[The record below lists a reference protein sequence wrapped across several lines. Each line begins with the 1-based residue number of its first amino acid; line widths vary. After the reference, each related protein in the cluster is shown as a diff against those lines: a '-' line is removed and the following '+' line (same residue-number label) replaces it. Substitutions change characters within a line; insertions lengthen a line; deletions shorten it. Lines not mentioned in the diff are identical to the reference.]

1 MNRVSGDGDP
11 TDFSFFTSGG
21 DGSYLP
27 TRYARS
33 AWSHGLLNGPSVVAA
48 AARTLE
54 AEYGLEGFQPAR
66 LTVDLFSQVRF
77 EPLVIRAEE
86 VRSGNRIRVADA
98 FVEQGGTTVARATMV
113 QLRRGEQPPGRVWL
127 AERSMDPPPGAR
139 GMTLGAG
146 ARAWFGSD
154 GAEEP
159 WSHSMGP
166 HQGAGRKRFWL
177 HPLNVVDTEESSPF
191 QRAVTLGE
199 STSLMAN
206 WGTEGIGFIN
216 ADLTV
221 ALARL
226 PRSGDIGIEADQH
239 ISDAGVAVGAATL
252 FDHDGVFGTGTV
264 VAVSNA
270 GRQIDFSNRGL
281 VEDARGTGSGPEKG
295 MRV

>member
-1 MNRVSGDGDP
+1 MSRVRGNGDKP
-11 TDFSFFTSGG
+11 VYSFFTLGD

-33 AWSHGLLNGPSVVAA
+33 AWSDGLVNGPSVVAA

-77 EPLVIRAEE
+77 EPLAVRAEV

-127 AERSMDPPPGAR
+127 AERSLDPPPGAQ
-139 GMTLGAG
+139 GMTLGTG
-146 ARAWFGSD
+146 ARTWFGSD

-159 WSHSMGP
+159 WSHSMSP

-177 HPLNVVDTEESSPF
+177 HPLNVVDSEEASPF
-191 QRAVTLGE
+191 QRAVTLAE
-199 STSLMAN
+199 STSLMAH

-226 PRSGDIGIEADQH
+226 PRSRDIGIEADQH

>member
-1 MNRVSGDGDP
+1 MSRVRGNGDKP
-11 TDFSFFTSGG
+11 VYSFFTLGD

-33 AWSHGLLNGPSVVAA
+33 AWSDGLVNGPSVVAA

-77 EPLVIRAEE
+77 EPLAVRAEV

-127 AERSMDPPPGAR
+127 AERSMDPPPGAQ
-139 GMTLGAG
+139 GMTLGTG
-146 ARAWFGSD
+146 ARTWFGSD

-199 STSLMAN
+199 STSLMTN

-239 ISDAGVAVGAATL
+239 ISDAGVAVGTATL
-252 FDHDGVFGTGTV
+252 FDHDGEFGTGTV

-281 VEDARGTGSGPEKG
+281 VEDTRGTGSGPEKG